1 VTFTQGKSVY
11 FSQELPMLTPAIE
24 QQLHTWLCEGYP
36 SSDILAQA
44 KCNWPAVSEAE
55 ILNALQ
61 SNPTTAIS
69 LLQTLQQKR
78 LRELERLEARL
89 DDDKCPLSVHTL
101 YRGLLRDAEA
111 HCLKLITLDQSP
123 KPKAPLQPLVTTP
136 PKQTPNTPSSISTKH
151 ITKVAC
157 LFAFLLAWL
166 IGGASTARGCSYSL
180 HILQPAAPL
189 HWESTNQAVSTDGL
203 KPVAQPA
210 IVQPCFTRNTPL
222 CPPSTS

>member
-1 VTFTQGKSVY
+1 
-11 FSQELPMLTPAIE
+11 MLTPAIE

-36 SSDILAQA
+36 TSDILAQA

-55 ILNALQ
+55 ILSALQ
-61 SNPTTAIS
+61 GASPSAIS
-69 LLQTLQQKR
+69 LLQTLQEKR

-123 KPKAPLQPLVTTP
+123 KPKAPLQPLAATP
-136 PKQTPNTPSSISTKH
+136 PKQEPSAPSNPGNKT

-157 LFAFLLAWL
+157 LLAFLLAWL
-166 IGGASTARGCSYSL
+166 IGGASTARGCSYASSTM
-180 HILQPAAPL
+180 PL
-189 HWESTNQAVSTDGL
+189 HCAYTIPAVTTDGL
-203 KPVAQPA
+203 KPVALPA
-210 IVQPCFTRNTPL
+210 IVQPCTTHCAPS

>member
-1 VTFTQGKSVY
+1 
-11 FSQELPMLTPAIE
+11 MLTPAIE

-36 SSDILAQA
+36 TSDILAQA

-61 SNPTTAIS
+61 GTPTTAIS

-78 LRELERLEARL
+78 MRELERLEARL

-111 HCLKLITLDQSP
+111 HCLKMINLDQSP
-123 KPKAPLQPLVTTP
+123 KPKMPLQPLATTTP
-136 PKQTPNTPSSISTKH
+136 KQSPTSPASSGSKTIN
-151 ITKVAC
+151 KVAC
-157 LFAFLLAWL
+157 LIAFLLAWL
-166 IGGASTARGCSYSL
+166 IGGASTARGCSYAYSTM
-180 HILQPAAPL
+180 PL
-189 HWESTNQAVSTDGL
+189 HCAYTIPAVTTDGL
-203 KPVAQPA
+203 KPVALPA
-210 IVQPCFTRNTPL
+210 IVQPCSTLCIPP

>member
-1 VTFTQGKSVY
+1 
-11 FSQELPMLTPAIE
+11 MLTPAIE
-24 QQLHTWLCEGYP
+24 QQLHQWLCEGYP
-36 SSDILAQA
+36 TSDILAQA

-55 ILNALQ
+55 ILQALQ
-61 SNPTTAIS
+61 GTPTTAIS

-111 HCLKLITLDQSP
+111 HCLKLITLDQSS
-123 KPKAPLQPLVTTP
+123 KSNTPLATTP
-136 PKQTPNTPSSISTKH
+136 PKQTPITPSSTGCKT

-157 LFAFLLAWL
+157 LLAFLLAWL
-166 IGGASTARGCSYSL
+166 IGGASTARGCSYASFTMLL
-180 HILQPAAPL
+180 HCENTIPAV
-189 HWESTNQAVSTDGL
+189 TTDGL
-203 KPVAQPA
+203 KPVALPA
-210 IVQPCFTRNTPL
+210 IVQPYSTFCIAP